1 MLLYFTQKLI
11 RFYAIKVLAM
21 ERTGDSRNPSQPSE
35 YRQLAAI
42 MFTDIVSY
50 SKLMSQNEQLAL
62 DVMRT
67 NRLIQKSLVEQYYG
81 KWIKEIGDGVLA
93 MFRTAYDSLQCAMAI
108 QKAIREQCDHQVR
121 IGIHLGDITLEGD
134 DAFGDGVN
142 IAARIQSI
150 ADPGGIYVSESVFRA
165 VRARSDHPVHDLGEI
180 YLKNIVHPIR
190 IYALVGDGLPSPS
203 DQIQKPEVQKK
214 KSLWPKVVDVPN
226 EEKLIDHH
234 RKISDLSIAVL
245 PFKNLSPD
253 QENQYFADGVMGDIL
268 NKLQQMHEL
277 KVISQTSVEQ
287 YRNTTKAI
295 SQIGSELGVSYL
307 LEGSVRKGYD
317 EIMITAQLINARDDR
332 HVWADNFTSTYSTK
346 GIFKIQREIAEKIV
360 SKLHLKISPEK
371 ISRITQP
378 KTKNNNAYDHYLRGM
393 FHWYQMTAQGLE
405 TALHYFELAR
415 DEDPNYALAYAG
427 IAMVWGGYIQHG
439 LVSSEEASPKVKEAA
454 AKALALDSSLA
465 EVHYMLGMAMLTG
478 WWEWNWEVA
487 EREFRK
493 TIELNPNFAEVR
505 IYYAH
510 QLDIQGRLEEA
521 EIQAKKAMEIEPF
534 NSFIQVVYAMHLN
547 LVRRYDESVKVL
559 NNLLAMD
566 PNNYFALSTLRSSYH
581 NLQMYDEALEAWKK
595 SFETKG
601 DQEAVEALKRGNEEG
616 GYRMALQQI
625 AELLVARSDTSFITP
640 WQIATLYTRAG
651 KNHEALD
658 WLEKSYQDR
667 DANMTYISV
676 DPIFDELRDDP
687 RFGKLLREMKFP
699 EKFEN
704 RNGMN
709 NLVSS

>member
-1 MLLYFTQKLI
+1 MLLYFTEKMI
-11 RFYAIKVLAM
+11 SFYTAKAFAM
-21 ERTGDSRNPSQPSE
+21 ERTGNTRNSPQPSE

-50 SKLMSQNEQLAL
+50 SKLMSQNEQQAL
-62 DVMRT
+62 DVMRN
-67 NRLIQKSLVEQYYG
+67 NRSIQKSLVKQHNG
-81 KWIKEIGDGVLA
+81 KWVKEIGDGVLV
-93 MFRTAYDSLQCAMAI
+93 MFRTAYDSLQCALDI

-121 IGIHLGDITLEGD
+121 IGIHLGDITIEDD

-150 ADPGGIYVSESVFRA
+150 ADPGGVYISESVYKA
-165 VRARSDHPVHDLGEI
+165 VMARSDHTVYDLGEI
-180 YLKNIVHPIR
+180 CLKNIAYPIR
-190 IYALVGDGLPSPS
+190 IYALLGEGMPSPS
-203 DQIQKPEVQKK
+203 DQVLKQEIWKK
-214 KSLWPKVVDVPN
+214 KLSLKNTKDIPN
-226 EEKLIDHH
+226 DEQWIKHH
-234 RKISDLSIAVL
+234 RATNDLSIAVL

-295 SQIGSELGVSYL
+295 SQIGSELGVNYL
-307 LEGSVRKGYD
+307 LEGSVRKACD

-371 ISRITQP
+371 IAKITQP

-405 TALHYFELAR
+405 TALRYFELAR

-439 LVSSEEASPKVKEAA
+439 LVSSAEASPKVKEAA

-465 EVHYMLGMAMLTG
+465 EVHYMLAMAMLTG

-505 IYYAH
+505 LYYAH

-521 EIQAKKAMEIEPF
+521 EIQAEKAMEIEPF

-547 LVRRYDESVKVL
+547 LVRRYEESVKVL
-559 NNLLAMD
+559 NNLLVMD

-595 SFETKG
+595 SFETRG
-601 DQEAVEALKRGNEEG
+601 DQEAVEVLKRGNEEG
-616 GYRMALQQI
+616 GYRLALQRI
-625 AELLVARSDTSFITP
+625 AELLIARSDTSFITP

-687 RFGKLLREMKFP
+687 RFGELLRKMKQQ
-699 EKFEN
+699 K
-704 RNGMN
+704 M
-709 NLVSS
+709 